1 MKHRAA
7 ALVAV
12 LVVALSVAGSAL
24 AFDCIRVSS
33 SLQGLKAS
41 TANGGNWLLFDFS
54 SAQGVQDT
62 FANVFGGEVDS
73 DAASCFADAY
83 AGSGQPRWFAL
94 GIGVAGGK
102 KSSVTSQGV
111 RAQSDGF
118 GVIAWHNRN
127 DVVLGNGTGIDHIE
141 DSPILGA
148 LFDAAQTC
156 GVEIP
161 EE

>member
-7 ALVAV
+7 ALGAV
-12 LVVALSVAGSAL
+12 LVMALAVAGSAL

-33 SLQGLKAS
+33 SLQGLQAS

-54 SAQGVQDT
+54 TAQGVQDT
-62 FANVFGGEVDS
+62 FANVFGSDVAPA
-73 DAASCFADAY
+73 DAACFADAY
-83 AGSGQPRWFAL
+83 GRLDQPLYFAL
-94 GIGVAGGK
+94 GLGVAGGK
-102 KSSVTSQGV
+102 KTEVKSQGA
-111 RAQSDGF
+111 RGENF
-118 GVIAWHNRN
+118 GVIAWHNPN
-127 DVVLGNGTGIDHIE
+127 DVVLSNGTGIDHID

-148 LFDAAQTC
+148 LFEAAQTC